1 MRRDREDRRRG
12 AAVRRKIGRYNSRKK
27 VEKSKILN

>member
-1 MRRDREDRRRG
+1 MRREEEDRG

-27 VEKSKILN
+27 GEKSKILN